1 MVNLWSDAVC
11 CLCVQVDDVNAATL
25 EGDGT
30 KDDDDDSEQGSD
42 DDSSAVLVQRM
53 MIQVTVIVRMM
64 KMLL

>member
-30 KDDDDDSEQGSD
+30 QDDDDDSEQGSD
-42 DDSSAVLVQRM
+42 DDSSDSAS
-53 MIQVTVIVRMM
+53 
-64 KMLL
+64 